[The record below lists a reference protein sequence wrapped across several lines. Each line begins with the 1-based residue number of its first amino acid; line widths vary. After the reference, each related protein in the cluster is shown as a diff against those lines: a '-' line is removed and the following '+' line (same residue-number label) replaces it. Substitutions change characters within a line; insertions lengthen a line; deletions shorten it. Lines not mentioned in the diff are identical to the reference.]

1 MPFFFLL
8 FIKALLRERQA
19 PRGLGYRALSVTD
32 TPSLVTDTPSLVT
45 DTPSRPQAKVA
56 ENIRNDK

>member
-32 TPSLVTDTPSLVT
+32 TPSLVTDTPS
-45 DTPSRPQAKVA
+45 RPQAKVA